1 MTTKALQ
8 QPKKRKLIDIS
19 EDTLN
24 VLSFKAATKGKSLKA
39 YIESLIEREAKVSD
53 EELYAFMLEHHPTE
67 PISEEEKK
75 EFESWLGV

>member
-53 EELYAFMLEHHPTE
+53 EELYAFMLEHHPSE
-67 PISEEEKK
+67 PASPEEEV
-75 EFESWLGV
+75 EFRKWLKG